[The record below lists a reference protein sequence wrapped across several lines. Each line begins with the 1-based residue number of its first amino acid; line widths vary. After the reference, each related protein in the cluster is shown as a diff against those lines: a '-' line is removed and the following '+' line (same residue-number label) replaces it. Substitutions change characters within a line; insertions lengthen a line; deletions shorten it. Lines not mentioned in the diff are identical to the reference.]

1 MSQTS
6 KLSFWVL
13 SFLVLVTAIIGL
25 FLGSYSLDCFEV
37 LRVFTGIGG
46 QPAEPTATYLLWS
59 IRLPRII
66 MAIVVGSGLSV
77 AGAAL
82 QGLFRNPLADPS
94 LLGIS
99 SGAMALA
106 ALGLTSGS
114 STRTILSPLGGQLF
128 TTALGFIGG
137 LLAAAWVYRLA
148 TRQGQTSVSA
158 MLLAGIAITALA
170 GAITGLAL
178 YFADDASLRD
188 ITFWTLGSLGGGHW
202 RMVAVLTPIVFVA
215 LASLLYQARALDLMS
230 LGEQDAAYAG
240 IDVQAAKRRIIVL
253 STLIVGACVASTGII
268 SFVALVAPHLVR
280 LLVGAAHRALLPL
293 SAMMGACLLLIA
305 DAFAR
310 VLVAPAELPLGVLTA
325 LLGAPFFLWLLRRSF
340 QTIQD

>member
-1 MSQTS
+1 MA
-6 KLSFWVL
+6 
-13 SFLVLVTAIIGL
+13 TAIISL

-37 LRVFTGIGG
+37 LRIFTGIGG
-46 QPAEPTATYLLWS
+46 SSTEPAAAYLLWS
-59 IRLPRII
+59 VRLPRVI
-66 MAIVVGSGLSV
+66 MAILIGGGLAA

-106 ALGLTSGS
+106 ALGLASGS
-114 STRTILSPLGGQLF
+114 NIRAILSPLGDQLF
-128 TTALGFIGG
+128 TMALGFVGG

-178 YFADDASLRD
+178 YVADDASLRD
-188 ITFWTLGSLGGGHW
+188 ITFWTLGSLGAGQW
-202 RMVAVLTPIVFVA
+202 RMVAVLTPIVFIAVGC
-215 LASLLYQARALDLMS
+215 LLYQARTLDLMS

-268 SFVALVAPHLVR
+268 SFIALVAPHLVR
-280 LLVGAAHRALLPL
+280 LLTGAAHRTLLPL
-293 SAMMGACLLLIA
+293 SVLMGACLLLIA
-305 DAFAR
+305 DALAR
-310 VLVAPAELPLGVLTA
+310 TLAAPAELPLGVLTA

-340 QTIQD
+340 QTIHD